1 MRKKRSRVRAENL
14 FLSAEKPDRCRHG
27 LYLQL
32 RDINLQAK
40 DTHLQVEDACL

>member
-40 DTHLQVEDACL
+40 DMHLQPGDVYL